1 MAKAKKII
9 YPRQTAIWLRDNTQ
23 LSTGQV
29 ARFCSLVEEEVIFAR
44 EPSTFNPINVN
55 ISQDEIETGEKNP
68 KHKLKPLH
76 DFSAFQTKRP
86 RKKCQMNVHKYK
98 KPSYFKYILA
108 NRNGRPICFTLVG
121 KLLGKKVLTLLREFE
136 NPDSE
141 LDILDPVEYELCSQE
156 DLDGVYKSCP
166 C

>member
-108 NRNGRPICFTLVG
+108 NNEHIDAYHCKKLICFQNIFFCFL
-121 KLLGKKVLTLLREFE
+121 KNILYKEQNCVLYSRAL
-136 NPDSE
+136 
-141 LDILDPVEYELCSQE
+141 
-156 DLDGVYKSCP
+156 
-166 C
+166 